1 MKVNLPKEPFEI
13 EINTLS
19 SHGEGIGRYN
29 NIVVFVPG
37 ALPYEKCLIQVT
49 QRYKNFARA
58 KLIEVVTPSPH
69 RVIPPCAYFPDCGG
83 CQLQHLNYSEQVQYK
98 QRIVSEIL
106 AHIGH
111 INIEVNP
118 VIVSEPFRYRNKMV
132 FPLTVKNSSIQI
144 GLHRRY
150 SYKEIVPI
158 ESCLLLE
165 KGLNALIKE
174 VISKLNECF
183 TPQEVWNIKN
193 ETGNLRYLIFRSFGE
208 KYIVALVIRED
219 KPEQITKLAN
229 LWQKIPTLSAAYIYI
244 SPNPNDYVW
253 DVSKRKVLFGDS
265 VFPVEILKI
274 KAKSSPSTFLQVNWK
289 ITEKLYHYICS
300 LPFQENNVIVD
311 AYCGLGLLS
320 LALAEK
326 FNHVIG
332 IDADTEAIQLAQ
344 TFIANNKTFDKRI
357 EFIAGAV
364 EEVFKNPYF
373 QTQKIDAIIL
383 DPPRAGCHPK
393 VIKMLGKMLPR
404 DIVLVS
410 CHTATLARDL
420 QALLPFGYI
429 IFSVQP
435 FDMFPQTFHVETVT
449 YLRLNKK

>member
-13 EINTLS
+13 EISTLS

-29 NIVVFVPG
+29 NIVIFVPG
-37 ALPYEKCLIQVT
+37 GLPYEKCLIQVT
-49 QRYKNFARA
+49 HRYKNFARA
-58 KLIEVVTPSPH
+58 KLIEVITPSPH
-69 RVIPPCAYFPDCGG
+69 RVTPPCTYFPDCGG
-83 CQLQHLNYSEQVQYK
+83 CQLQHLSYSEQVRYK
-98 QRIVSEIL
+98 QRIVAEVL

-111 INIEVNP
+111 IDTEVNP
-118 VIVSEPFRYRNKMV
+118 VIVSDPFGYRNKMV
-132 FPLTVKNSSIQI
+132 FPLTVKNGRIRI

-165 KGLNALIKE
+165 KGLNELIKE
-174 VISKLNECF
+174 VTSKLNECF
-183 TPQEVWNIKN
+183 TPQEVWDIKK

-219 KPEQITKLAN
+219 KAEQTTKLAN
-229 LWQKIPTLSAAYIYI
+229 LWQKIPMLSAAYIYI
-244 SPNPNDYVW
+244 SSNPNDYVW
-253 DVSKRKVLFGDS
+253 DVSKRKVLFGDTI
-265 VFPVEILKI
+265 FPVEISKI
-274 KAKSSPSTFLQVNWK
+274 RGKSSPSTFLQVNRK
-289 ITEKLYHYICS
+289 ITEKLYQYICS

-320 LALAEK
+320 LALVEK
-326 FNHVIG
+326 FNHIIG
-332 IDADTEAIQLAQ
+332 IDSDAEAIQLA
-344 TFIANNKTFDKRI
+344 KTLISNSKASGKQI

-364 EEVFKNPYF
+364 EKVLKGPYF

-393 VIKMLGKMLPR
+393 VIKILGKMLPR

-449 YLRLNKK
+449 YLRLHRK